1 MEMKSMTRCLQIIK
15 QNDQIKL
22 NSIIARKMDT

>member
-1 MEMKSMTRCLQIIK
+1 MEMKSMTRCLQIIE